1 MTDAAAW
8 QVYILECADSSLY
21 TGITT
26 DLQSRLASH
35 NDGSGAKYT
44 RGRLPV
50 RTVYAESAADR
61 GSALRRELEIK
72 GLSRTAK
79 LELIKVNTCQT
90 AAD

>member
-21 TGITT
+21 TGITK
-26 DLQSRLASH
+26 DLQSRLACH

-50 RTVYAESAADR
+50 RAVYTENVADR
-61 GSALRRELEIK
+61 SSALQRELEIK

-79 LELIKVNTCQT
+79 LDLINVNTRQT